1 VRRAIPSGKFPYAKE
16 TDMND
21 SKPWWQSRTL
31 LGAFITLASA
41 AASAS
46 GMPVDSAL
54 QGDVMNTVTAAGS
67 VIGAALSIWGRLK
80 ADTRL
85 SAS

>member
-1 VRRAIPSGKFPYAKE
+1 M
-16 TDMND
+16 TD

-46 GMPVDSAL
+46 GLQVDSAL

-67 VIGAALSIWGRLK
+67 VVGAAISIWGRLK
-80 ADTRL
+80 ADSKL